1 LLADWWYDDK
11 QVSDKVAEK
20 GYKPLIRPRDYGA
33 RGKVSMLRDKL
44 WRDFR
49 LRRLHK
55 LRGVGEGFFGAL
67 ALWFG
72 QRLTAKKLE
81 VVELRLA
88 MRCLLYNLRIWIR
101 CSRGESG
108 ELNVGVLV
116 IYWTRPRFLILL
128 NIRF

>member
-1 LLADWWYDDK
+1 
-11 QVSDKVAEK
+11 
-20 GYKPLIRPRDYGA
+20 
-33 RGKVSMLRDKL
+33 MLRDKL

-49 LRRLHK
+49 LRRLYK

-88 MRCLLYNLRIWIR
+88 LRCLLYNPRIWIR
-101 CSRGESG
+101 CSRSES
-108 ELNVGVLV
+108 EKLDLIALV
-116 IYWTRPRFLILL
+116 IYWTHPNKTKTIYSQKK
-128 NIRF
+128 N

>member
-1 LLADWWYDDK
+1 LTF
-11 QVSDKVAEK
+11 QN
-20 GYKPLIRPRDYGA
+20 
-33 RGKVSMLRDKL
+33 GK
-44 WRDFR
+44 
-49 LRRLHK
+49 LRRLYR

-88 MRCLLYNLRIWIR
+88 LRCLLYNLRIWIR

-108 ELNVGVLV
+108 ELDL
-116 IYWTRPRFLILL
+116 IAFMSYWTRPIFVQPYYLL
-128 NIRF
+128 RRI